1 MNGAVRVNGLEGSD
15 VSAADGVADAA
26 VVELDMDELEGA
38 EDDIR
43 ILGIAV
49 VVLAAVAVGSALDSV
64 EVGVGPAESVGVG
77 SVEVTAEVGVTV
89 AVAT

>member
-1 MNGAVRVNGLEGSD
+1 MKGAVRVNGLDASE
-15 VSAADGVADAA
+15 VSAAEGVADAA

-49 VVLAAVAVGSALDSV
+49 VVLATVEVGSALESV
-64 EVGVGPAESVGVG
+64 EVGVGSAESVGVG

-89 AVAT
+89 AVVT